1 MCLMSLKKLKKS
13 LNCTAT
19 ENLRSYHFTFFSISD
34 AYYNISQAHLM
45 PQVTCL
51 GSLVALDPKTER
63 REIDLKREELNDG
76 CEKAQNAIT
85 RIARE
90 KKREIDQIFERR
102 IKKIQDEVEALMPP
116 LAEEKILEIKE
127 KAKATV
133 DLGKNAIEEDVDY
146 YS

>member
-1 MCLMSLKKLKKS
+1 ML
-13 LNCTAT
+13 
-19 ENLRSYHFTFFSISD
+19 
-34 AYYNISQAHLM
+34 SQE
-45 PQVTCL
+45 QQ
-51 GSLVALDPKTER
+51 
-63 REIDLKREELNDG
+63 
-76 CEKAQNAIT
+76 EK
-85 RIARE
+85 